1 MLFIFVVINCGA
13 LGYRCE
19 LAALRN
25 GHFFE
30 KQLQLSK
37 TVFEFFQF
45 LKYFYSKM
53 LKHAVSI
60 YLNEFLV
67 ILSSIQVQL
76 LKILDPFTNNL
87 LFCDNLSSSF
97 DGRREGFGVPAKKS
111 NNKMGR
117 YREQRFKMNKFE
129 FKSIHPH

>member
-1 MLFIFVVINCGA
+1 MIFILVVINFGA

-37 TVFEFFQF
+37 AVFEFFQF
-45 LKYFYSKM
+45 LKYFYSEM

-87 LFCDNLSSSF
+87 LFCDSLSSSL
-97 DGRREGFGVPAKKS
+97 DGE
-111 NNKMGR
+111 MGGLQR
-117 YREQRFKMNKFE
+117 SSQVEQ
-129 FKSIHPH
+129 

>member
-1 MLFIFVVINCGA
+1 MLFILIVFSLGA

-37 TVFEFFQF
+37 TVFEFFQI

-87 LFCDNLSSSF
+87 LFCDSLSYSLDGEKGGLQCSSQ
-97 DGRREGFGVPAKKS
+97 A
-111 NNKMGR
+111 
-117 YREQRFKMNKFE
+117 EQ
-129 FKSIHPH
+129 